1 MTNYFSNKK
10 TIIIYG
16 LGISGISCA
25 KYVANNL
32 PNKLIL
38 SDDNIDN
45 LHKIKK
51 NLKNANQNIKY
62 TEPENLEFDYNSLI
76 ICSPGIAIYDPA
88 HPILL
93 SAKKKGAQI
102 ICDIELFFSL
112 NNKQNY
118 IAITGTNGKSTC
130 SALTYHILN
139 ELNINCQI
147 GGNIGI
153 PIFDLTQDKNQNIN
167 YILEISSYQLDLIA
181 NCKFNIAAITNIDF
195 DHIERYKNI
204 ENYTKSK
211 KQIFN
216 HQASNDYAIFNIDN
230 KISNNLYQDFIN
242 KNNQNILAISNN
254 KVTNDAISLVNNNI
268 HVKYKSHDLSFAI
281 NSKYLIGK
289 HNTENILLSFSVV
302 FCYLLQ
308 QNIAINIAMP
318 KIITAINNFKGL
330 KHRLEYIG
338 NINNI
343 KFYNDSKATNA
354 QSTKC
359 ALESL
364 DNIYW
369 IVGGKEKGDDLLL
382 LKPFFHKVK
391 KAYLIGSSA
400 NKFSSIF
407 KQNGVKYILCNILE
421 TATKKA
427 LFDAKND
434 SLSQN
439 TILLSPACASFDQW
453 QNFEQRGNAFCK
465 IFNDLSKN

>member
-1 MTNYFSNKK
+1 
-10 TIIIYG
+10 
-16 LGISGISCA
+16 
-25 KYVANNL
+25 
-32 PNKLIL
+32 
-38 SDDNIDN
+38 
-45 LHKIKK
+45 
-51 NLKNANQNIKY
+51 
-62 TEPENLEFDYNSLI
+62 
-76 ICSPGIAIYDPA
+76 
-88 HPILL
+88 
-93 SAKKKGAQI
+93 
-102 ICDIELFFSL
+102 
-112 NNKQNY
+112 
-118 IAITGTNGKSTC
+118 
-130 SALTYHILN
+130 
-139 ELNINCQI
+139 
-147 GGNIGI
+147 
-153 PIFDLTQDKNQNIN
+153 
-167 YILEISSYQLDLIA
+167 
-181 NCKFNIAAITNIDF
+181 
-195 DHIERYKNI
+195 
-204 ENYTKSK
+204 
-211 KQIFN
+211 
-216 HQASNDYAIFNIDN
+216 
-230 KISNNLYQDFIN
+230 
-242 KNNQNILAISNN
+242 
-254 KVTNDAISLVNNNI
+254 
-268 HVKYKSHDLSFAI
+268 
-281 NSKYLIGK
+281 
-289 HNTENILLSFSVV
+289 
-302 FCYLLQ
+302 
-308 QNIAINIAMP
+308 MP

-465 IFNDLSKN
+465 IFNDLSKIKYNYFFTHS